1 MPSKPL
7 VIAGQSC
14 TDSIGAVTCGD
25 YQWCVQEKNVN
36 DGVGV
41 CASFC
46 DPSTPGTCG
55 AGYSCVELGIALV
68 ASAPVIHVCQVTGSD
83 ASVPGIS
90 LDGSVVVTDG
100 GPQPDA
106 AVPEGGPVISHPL
119 PTHGGS

>member
-14 TDSIGAVTCGD
+14 QDSIGTVTCGD
-25 YQWCVQEKNVN
+25 QQWCVQEKNVN

-46 DPSTPGTCG
+46 DPSTPGTCP
-55 AGYSCVELGIALV
+55 AGYSCVEIGIALV

-83 ASVPGIS
+83 ASVPGI
-90 LDGSVVVTDG
+90 VPDG
-100 GPQPDA
+100 GEGDGGEQDAVAFDGLSPVSTSQP
-106 AVPEGGPVISHPL
+106 PHP
-119 PTHGGS
+119 